1 MKKLR
6 KDISAGRID
15 PVYFFDGPESYLKE
29 EMTDL
34 IRKHVFPTDDEAAI
48 NTTVLYGQDT
58 TLGEIVSTAL
68 EIPMFTIRKVVVV
81 KQFEKTRKPGSAE
94 KQKLHLER
102 FLHYLSKPAAS
113 TTLIL
118 DADQIDRK
126 NAKKSPFSELEPYRH
141 NFPPIRNP
149 DQFASER
156 ALQQGWE
163 FEPEALKTF
172 STYIQASAR
181 EIARETEKLILYASS
196 RSGEK
201 SITSTDVYACVGI
214 SKQYNVFELEKVLA
228 AKNLRQCSGISLMIM
243 EREGQKDGLMNIV
256 RYLTTFFTRIWKLH
270 SPDTRG
276 LPQAETA
283 KLLGMYGKQEYFA
296 KNYRGYASR
305 FSLRETEDALLAL
318 KQADAALKGLEAYP
332 DEKYLLLRLMHRL
345 LQPDFS
351 S

>member
-1 MKKLR
+1 MNKLR

-34 IRKHVFPTDDEAAI
+34 IRGHVFPSDEEAAM

-58 TLGEIVSTAL
+58 TLGEIVSAAL
-68 EIPMFTIRKVVVV
+68 EIPMFTVRKVVLV
-81 KQFEKTRKPGSAE
+81 KQFDKLRKSGSAE
-94 KQKLHLER
+94 KQKQHLER
-102 FLHYLSKPAAS
+102 FLHYIRKPAES

-118 DADQIDRK
+118 EAGQIDRK
-126 NAKKSPFSELEPYRH
+126 NAKKSPFSELESCRH

-156 ALQQGWE
+156 ARLQGWE
-163 FEPEALKTF
+163 FEPEALKAF

-181 EIARETEKLILYASS
+181 EIAKETEKLILYASS

-201 SITSTDVYACVGI
+201 CITSTDVYDCVGI

-228 AKNLRQCSGISLMIM
+228 ARNMRQCSGMSLMIM
-243 EREGQKDGLMNIV
+243 EREGQKDGLMTIV

-270 SPDTRG
+270 SPDTRT
-276 LPQAETA
+276 LPQSDTA

-296 KNYRGYASR
+296 KNYRDYASR
-305 FSLRETEDALLAL
+305 FSLQETENALLAL
-318 KQADAALKGLEAYP
+318 RQADAALKGLEAYP
-332 DEKYLLLRLMHRL
+332 DEKYLLLRLMQQL
-345 LQPDFS
+345 LGQMPEA
-351 S
+351 